1 MKGFRSEKPNVVVFC
16 GAGFSA
22 IPDIGIPTMDGF
34 SDALRRSRFLTVD
47 EQKELDHVQ
56 ETCNALAAV
65 IGASARNVEQ
75 LCSFLSLLRVARPTF
90 RFEGNTRLKTPSDA
104 ETKLRECM
112 AFVFGKPHLFGGS
125 TAHVRSLLL
134 EPCGK
139 ADANLTFI
147 TTNYDLH
154 LEMAAAKHGWKIRG
168 AHQHLHPRGFLT
180 PEPESGKVEIFTHDS
195 WSDADRSNYRVAEI
209 AEDGPSFQLFKLHG
223 SVGWSLSTG
232 GIFVEHEVA
241 VTTWEAQQFPTHR
254 KIPTHCHLASLGG
267 HEADDAMRW
276 CRQGQNFVMVPPTV
290 IKPNRLDDVG
300 TDPIG
305 LALRDQ
311 WVGASNALQSADYL
325 WFIGYGF
332 PLSDSFMRYFLG
344 ASLFQNVRLRQIAVI
359 DKSARVIKERAKP
372 LFAAPHLQEVFLPL
386 PCSWSQV
393 GFSALLA
400 GDHQQALADAVSHM
414 RNDRSF
420 GDLVNLQ

>member
-34 SDALRRSRFLTVD
+34 SDSLRRSRFLTID

-75 LCSFLSLLRVARPTF
+75 LCSFLSLLRVARPAF
-90 RFEGNTRLKTPSDA
+90 RFDGNTTLKTPSDA

-112 AFVFGKPHLFGGS
+112 AFVFGKPHLAGGS
-125 TAHVRSLLL
+125 TNTTYSRLIV
-134 EPCGK
+134 PC
-139 ADANLTFI
+139 AEANLTFI

-154 LEMAAAKHGWKIRG
+154 LEMTAAKSGWKIRG
-168 AHQHLHPRGFLT
+168 AHQSLHPRGYLS
-180 PEPESGKVEIFTHDS
+180 PEPSPNTVEVYTHDS
-195 WSDADRSNYRVAEI
+195 WSEADRSKYGVAEK
-209 AEDGPSFQLFKLHG
+209 ADDAPSFRLFKLHG
-223 SVGWSLSTG
+223 SVGWAHSTG
-232 GIFVEHEVA
+232 GIFAEHEIA
-241 VTTWEAQQFPTHR
+241 ATTMQMQNAPTHR
-254 KIPTHCHLASLGG
+254 PIPTHCHLASVGG
-267 HEADDAMRW
+267 SGADEAMRW

-300 TDPIG
+300 TDPVG

-311 WVGASNALQSADYL
+311 WVGASTALQSADYL

-332 PLSDSFMRYFLG
+332 PLSDSFMRFFLG
-344 ASLFQNVRLRQIAVI
+344 ASLFQNVRLRQIAVV
-359 DKSARVIKERAKP
+359 DLSSKVIRDRAKP
-372 LFAAPHLQEVFLPL
+372 LFAAPHLQEVFRAL
-386 PCSWSQV
+386 PCSWDQV
-393 GFSALLA
+393 NFSALLS
-400 GDHQQALADAVSHM
+400 GDYRHALQAALTHI
-414 RNDRSF
+414 RQDRDF
-420 GDLVNLQ
+420 DTLTTL